1 MAMNM
6 ELEAARKRAVDL
18 GNTGKNHD
26 WEELTV
32 LLKSG
37 YPAVR
42 RAAASGLGKMIDRS
56 PDLARLLTPNLSM
69 ALKDEPAP
77 QVLQYILKTLL
88 KCAPFLNTLALDDL
102 GDIVRDPAR
111 ADYVRDAANRVIAAA
126 EASRKS
132 RESLLKHW
140 CSRCKKIITVEESEA
155 GLDKYGK
162 PYCWHCLHE
171 KQLEDANFNAT
182 VEDAKRLRTVNE
194 VAVQSQGE
202 RRIGDWLEKK
212 GIAYSYDER
221 YMIARDT
228 RIRPDFYLPEFDLY
242 IEYWGMDT
250 PEYVQNMQMKR
261 ILYQRAA
268 KKLVSIGWRELDRIE
283 QVLEEKLSRYIRL
296 SPSPRPRKTS

>member
-6 ELEAARKRAVDL
+6 ELEAARKRAVEL

-26 WEELTV
+26 WDELCS
-32 LLKSG
+32 LLKSE

-42 RAAASGLGKMIDRS
+42 RASASGLGKMIDRS
-56 PDLARLLTPNLSM
+56 PSLAQLLAPSLSI
-69 ALKDEPAP
+69 ALKGEESP
-77 QVLQYILKTLL
+77 QVLLYILKTIH
-88 KCAPFLNTLALDDL
+88 KCAPYLNILAMDDL
-102 GDIVRDPAR
+102 GDIVRDPAWP
-111 ADYVRDAANRVIAAA
+111 DYVRAEANKVIAAVETA
-126 EASRKS
+126 KKG
-132 RESLLKHW
+132 RESVLKHW
-140 CSRCKKIITVEESEA
+140 CSRCRKIITAEESEA

-202 RRIGDWLEKK
+202 RRIGDWLAKK

-250 PEYVQNMQMKR
+250 PEYVRNMQMKK
-261 ILYQRAA
+261 ILYQRSA
-268 KKLVSIGWRELDRIE
+268 KKLISISWKDLDRVE
-283 QVLEEKLSRYIRL
+283 EVLEEKLSRYIRL
-296 SPSPRPRKTS
+296 

>member
-1 MAMNM
+1 MAMNV
-6 ELEAARKRAVDL
+6 ELEAARKRAVEL

-26 WEELTV
+26 WEELTR

-42 RAAASGLGKMIDRS
+42 RAAASGLGKMIDRRS
-56 PDLARLLTPNLSM
+56 DLAQLLVQDLST
-69 ALKDEPAP
+69 ALRGEESP
-77 QVLQYILKTLL
+77 QVLQYVLKALL
-88 KCAPFLNTLALDDL
+88 KCARFVNVLALDAL
-102 GDIVRDPAR
+102 GDIARNPAWPG
-111 ADYVRDAANRVIAAA
+111 YVRSAANEVIAAK
-126 EASRKS
+126 EAGK
-132 RESLLKHW
+132 REREGVLEHW
-140 CSRCKKIITVEESEA
+140 CSRCRKIITAEESKA
-155 GLDKYGK
+155 GLDKYGR

-182 VEDAKRLRTVNE
+182 VEEAKRLRTVDE

-202 RRIGDWLEKK
+202 RRIGDWLAKR

-250 PEYVQNMQMKR
+250 PEYVRNMQMKR

-268 KKLVSIGWRELDRIE
+268 KRLISISWRELNRVE
-283 QVLEEKLSRYIRL
+283 EVLEEKLSRYIRL
-296 SPSPRPRKTS
+296 

>member
-1 MAMNM
+1 MNM
-6 ELEAARKRAVDL
+6 ELEAARKRAVEL

-56 PDLARLLTPNLSM
+56 PDLARLLTPYLSL
-69 ALKDEPAP
+69 ALKDESAS
-77 QVLQYILKTLL
+77 QVLQYVLKTLL
-88 KCAPFLNTLALDDL
+88 KCAPFLNTLVLDDL
-102 GDIVRDPAR
+102 GDIVRDPAQT
-111 ADYVRDAANRVIAAA
+111 DYVRDAANRVIAAA
-126 EASRKS
+126 EASRKG

-140 CSRCKKIITVEESEA
+140 CSRCKKVITVEESEA

-202 RRIGDWLEKK
+202 RRIGDWLARK

-250 PEYVQNMQMKR
+250 PEYVRNMQMKR

-268 KKLVSIGWRELDRIE
+268 KKLISISWRELDLIE

-296 SPSPRPRKTS
+296 PPSPRLRRTS

>member
-1 MAMNM
+1 MCYNRPMAMNR
-6 ELEAARKRAVDL
+6 ELEGLRRRAVEL
-18 GNTGKNHD
+18 GNVGRNHD
-26 WEELTV
+26 WEELTE
-32 LLKSG
+32 LLKSS

-56 PDLARLLTPNLSM
+56 PSLAQLLAPYLSS
-69 ALKDEPAP
+69 ALKEGSP
-77 QVLQYILKTLL
+77 QVLQYILKAIR
-88 KCAPFLNTLALDDL
+88 KCAPYLNILAMDDL
-102 GDIVRDPAR
+102 GDIVRNSNWP
-111 ADYVRDAANRVIAAA
+111 DYVRTEANEVIAAVETA
-126 EASRKS
+126 KKGKEG
-132 RESLLKHW
+132 LLKHW
-140 CSRCKKIITVEESEA
+140 CSRCRKTISVEESEA
-155 GLDKYGK
+155 GLDKYGR

-202 RRIGDWLEKK
+202 RRIGDWLAKK

-250 PEYVQNMQMKR
+250 PEYVRNMQMKR

-268 KKLVSIGWRELDRIE
+268 KKLISVSWKELDRVE

-296 SPSPRPRKTS
+296 

>member
-1 MAMNM
+1 MNM
-6 ELEAARKRAVDL
+6 KLEAARKRAVEL
-18 GNTGKNHD
+18 GNTGRHHD
-26 WEELTV
+26 WEELTR

-56 PDLARLLTPNLSM
+56 PDLAQILTPCLSS
-69 ALKDEPAP
+69 ALKGEDSP
-77 QVLQYILKTLL
+77 QVLQYVLKALL
-88 KCAPFLNTLALDDL
+88 KCTPHLNILALDDL
-102 GDIVRDPAR
+102 GDIVRNPAQ
-111 ADYVRDAANRVIAAA
+111 ADYVRAEANKVIAAA
-126 EASRKS
+126 ETSKRN
-132 RESLLKHW
+132 RESLLEHW
-140 CSRCKKIITVEESEA
+140 CARCKKIITVEESEA

-182 VEDAKRLRTVNE
+182 VEDAKRLRTVNG

-202 RRIGDWLEKK
+202 RRIGDWLAGK

-250 PEYVQNMQMKR
+250 PEYVRNMQMKR
-261 ILYQRAA
+261 ILYQRSA
-268 KKLVSIGWRELDRIE
+268 KKLISISWRELDRIE
-283 QVLEEKLSRYIRL
+283 KVLEEKLSRYIRL
-296 SPSPRPRKTS
+296 

>member
-6 ELEAARKRAVDL
+6 ELEELRRRAVEL

-26 WEELTV
+26 WDELCS
-32 LLKSG
+32 LLKST

-56 PDLARLLTPNLSM
+56 PSLAQLLTPSLSS
-69 ALKDEPAP
+69 ALKDEASP
-77 QVLQYILKTLL
+77 QALQYILKTIL
-88 KCAPFLNTLALDDL
+88 KCAPYLNVLALDDL
-102 GDIVRDPAR
+102 GDIVRNPAWP
-111 ADYVRDAANRVIAAA
+111 DYVRNEANKVIAAVETA
-126 EASRKS
+126 KKG
-132 RESLLKHW
+132 RESVLRHW
-140 CSRCKKIITVEESEA
+140 CSRCKKIITAEESEA

-202 RRIGDWLEKK
+202 RRIGDWLAKK

-250 PEYVQNMQMKR
+250 PEYMQNMQMKR

-268 KKLVSIGWRELDRIE
+268 KKLISISWRELNRVE
-283 QVLEEKLSRYIRL
+283 EVLEERLSRYIRL
-296 SPSPRPRKTS
+296 

>member
-1 MAMNM
+1 MSMNM
-6 ELEAARKRAVDL
+6 ELEVARKRAVEL
-18 GNTGKNHD
+18 GNSGRNHD
-26 WEELTV
+26 WEELTR

-56 PDLARLLTPNLSM
+56 PDLAQLLAPYLSS
-69 ALKDEPAP
+69 ALRGEEAP
-77 QVLQYILKTLL
+77 QVLQYVLKALL
-88 KCAPFLNTLALDDL
+88 KCARYLNVLALDDL
-102 GDIVRDPAR
+102 GDIVRDPAQK
-111 ADYVRDAANRVIAAA
+111 DYVRSAANEVIAAK
-126 EASRKS
+126 EAAKK
-132 RESLLKHW
+132 EKEGLLEHW
-140 CSRCKKIITVEESEA
+140 CFRCKKIISVEESKA
-155 GLDKYGK
+155 GLDKYGR

-171 KQLEDANFNAT
+171 KQLEDANFTAT

-194 VAVQSQGE
+194 VAVQSRGE
-202 RRIGDWLEKK
+202 RRIGDWLAKK

-250 PEYVQNMQMKR
+250 PEYVRNMQMKR

-268 KKLVSIGWRELDRIE
+268 KKLISISWKELDRVE
-283 QVLEEKLSRYIRL
+283 EVLEEKLSRYIRL
-296 SPSPRPRKTS
+296 

>member
-1 MAMNM
+1 MNV
-6 ELEAARKRAVDL
+6 ELEAARKRAVEL
-18 GNTGKNHD
+18 GNAGKNHD
-26 WEELTV
+26 WEELTA

-56 PDLARLLTPNLSM
+56 PDLARLLTPYLSL
-69 ALKDEPAP
+69 ALKDESAP
-77 QVLQYILKTLL
+77 QVLQYVLKALL
-88 KCAPFLNTLALDDL
+88 NCAPFLNALALDDL
-102 GDIVRDPAR
+102 GDIVRDPAQK
-111 ADYVRDAANRVIAAA
+111 DYVRSEANKVIAAA
-126 EASRKS
+126 EASRKG

-202 RRIGDWLEKK
+202 RRIGDWLARN

-250 PEYVQNMQMKR
+250 PEYVRNMQMKR

-268 KKLVSIGWRELDRIE
+268 KKLISISWRELDRVE
-283 QVLEEKLSRYIRL
+283 QVLAEKLSRYIRL
-296 SPSPRPRKTS
+296 PPSPPHRPCRLS

>member
-6 ELEAARKRAVDL
+6 ELEAARKRAVEL

-26 WEELTV
+26 WEELTR
-32 LLKSG
+32 LLKSSH
-37 YPAVR
+37 PAVR
-42 RAAASGLGKMIDRS
+42 RAAASGLGKMIDRNS
-56 PDLARLLTPNLSM
+56 DLARLLAPYLSS
-69 ALKDEPAP
+69 ALRGEASP
-77 QVLQYILKTLL
+77 QVLQYVLKTLL
-88 KCAPFLNTLALDDL
+88 KCAPHLNVLALDDL
-102 GDIVRDPAR
+102 GDIVRDPAQ
-111 ADYVRDAANRVIAAA
+111 ADYVRTAANNVIAAT
-126 EASRKS
+126 EESRKK
-132 RESLLKHW
+132 RESLLEHW
-140 CSRCKKIITVEESEA
+140 CSRCRKIITVEESEA
-155 GLDKYGK
+155 GLDRYGK

-202 RRIGDWLEKK
+202 RRIGNWLARK
-212 GIAYSYDER
+212 GIDYSYDER

-250 PEYVQNMQMKR
+250 PEYVRNMQMKR

-268 KKLVSIGWRELDRIE
+268 KKLISISWKELNRVEEI
-283 QVLEEKLSRYIRL
+283 LEEKLSRYIRL
-296 SPSPRPRKTS
+296 

>member
-1 MAMNM
+1 MNM
-6 ELEAARKRAVDL
+6 ELEAARKRAVEL

-26 WEELTV
+26 WEELTR

-42 RAAASGLGKMIDRS
+42 RAAASGLGKMIDRRS
-56 PDLARLLTPNLSM
+56 DLAQLLVQDLST
-69 ALKDEPAP
+69 ALRGEESP
-77 QVLQYILKTLL
+77 QVLQYVLKALL
-88 KCAPFLNTLALDDL
+88 KCARFVNVLALDAL
-102 GDIVRDPAR
+102 GDIARNPAWPG
-111 ADYVRDAANRVIAAA
+111 YVRSAANEVIAAK
-126 EASRKS
+126 EAGK
-132 RESLLKHW
+132 REREGVLEHW
-140 CSRCKKIITVEESEA
+140 CSRCRKIITAEESKA
-155 GLDKYGK
+155 GLDKYGR

-182 VEDAKRLRTVNE
+182 VEDAKRLRTVDE

-202 RRIGDWLEKK
+202 RRIGDWLAKR

-250 PEYVQNMQMKR
+250 PEYVRNMQMKR

-268 KKLVSIGWRELDRIE
+268 KRLISISWRELNRVE
-283 QVLEEKLSRYIRL
+283 EVLEEKLSRYIRL
-296 SPSPRPRKTS
+296 

>member
-1 MAMNM
+1 MNM
-6 ELEAARKRAVDL
+6 ELEAARKRAVEL

-26 WEELTV
+26 WEELTR

-42 RAAASGLGKMIDRS
+42 RAAASGLGKMIDRRS
-56 PDLARLLTPNLSM
+56 DLAQLLVQDLST
-69 ALKDEPAP
+69 ALRGEESP
-77 QVLQYILKTLL
+77 QVLQYVLKALL
-88 KCAPFLNTLALDDL
+88 KCARFVNVLALDAL
-102 GDIVRDPAR
+102 GDIARNPAWPG
-111 ADYVRDAANRVIAAA
+111 YVRSAANEVIAAK
-126 EASRKS
+126 EAGK
-132 RESLLKHW
+132 REREGVLEHW
-140 CSRCKKIITVEESEA
+140 CSRCRKIITAEESKA
-155 GLDKYGK
+155 GLDKYGR

-182 VEDAKRLRTVNE
+182 VEDAKRLRTVDE

-202 RRIGDWLEKK
+202 RRIGDWLAKK

-250 PEYVQNMQMKR
+250 PEYVRNMQMKR

-268 KKLVSIGWRELDRIE
+268 KRLISISWRELNRVE
-283 QVLEEKLSRYIRL
+283 EVLEEKLSRYIRL
-296 SPSPRPRKTS
+296 